1 MSAAEV
7 LAIIQQVVPMAQ
19 IVRDLSGIHGF
30 VHDRKEAEIN
40 GIRGF
45 LVWDYILYNEITF
58 DDYEGNVISFFTSW
72 SNDETKAKWDEL
84 VGEYGIK
91 RK

>member
-7 LAIIQQVVPMAQ
+7 LAIIQEVVPWAQ
-19 IVRDLSGIHGF
+19 VLPGIYGF

-45 LVWDYILYNEITF
+45 LVWDSILYNEITF
-58 DDYEGNVISFFTSW
+58 DDMEGNIMSFFTSF
-72 SNDETKAKWDEL
+72 SDDETKAKWDEL
-84 VGEYGIK
+84 VAEYGIK
-91 RK
+91 RE